1 MIKGITL
8 SVVAS
13 ILFGAMYYFTS
24 TLTPLNGEQVY
35 GWRTLLTLPFLTL
48 FMALSGDWRKVGDTL
63 AWIGQRPLR
72 LLGLLLTSALL
83 GVQLWLFLWAPLHGK
98 ALDVSL
104 GYFLLPLTMVLVG
117 RLIYRDRLSLLQNWR
132 WHAPWWGWAMSC
144 IRRVACRGRR
154 WWWRWV
160 IRSTLFCGGVSAPT
174 ISAGCGASW
183 R

>member
-1 MIKGITL
+1 MRVIKGITL

-63 AWIGQRPLR
+63 AWIGQRPQR

-83 GVQLWLFLWAPLHGK
+83 GVQLWLFLW
-98 ALDVSL
+98 
-104 GYFLLPLTMVLVG
+104 
-117 RLIYRDRLSLLQNWR
+117 
-132 WHAPWWGWAMSC
+132 
-144 IRRVACRGRR
+144 RRCTAR
-154 WWWRWV
+154 
-160 IRSTLFCGGVSAPT
+160 RSTCRSAIFC
-174 ISAGCGASW
+174 C

>member
-63 AWIGQRPLR
+63 AWIGQRPQR

-83 GVQLWLFLWAPLHGK
+83 GSAAVAVP
-98 ALDVSL
+98 
-104 GYFLLPLTMVLVG
+104 VG
-117 RLIYRDRLSLLQNWR
+117 AAARQG
-132 WHAPWWGWAMSC
+132 A
-144 IRRVACRGRR
+144 RRVARLFSAAADHGAGGPFDLP
-154 WWWRWV
+154 
-160 IRSTLFCGGVSAPT
+160 RSAVAAAKAGGGVRH
-174 ISAGCGASW
+174 GRGGQ
-183 R
+183 

>member
-1 MIKGITL
+1 MRVIKGITL

-63 AWIGQRPLR
+63 AWIGQRPQR

-104 GYFLLPLTMVLVG
+104 GYF
-117 RLIYRDRLSLLQNWR
+117 
-132 WHAPWWGWAMSC
+132 C
-144 IRRVACRGRR
+144 CR
-154 WWWRWV
+154 
-160 IRSTLFCGGVSAPT
+160 
-174 ISAGCGASW
+174 
-183 R
+183 

>member
-1 MIKGITL
+1 MRVIKGITL

-35 GWRTLLTLPFLTL
+35 GWRTLLMLPFLTL

-63 AWIGQRPLR
+63 GWIGQRPQR

-83 GVQLWLFLWAPLHGK
+83 GC
-98 ALDVSL
+98 SC
-104 GYFLLPLTMVLVG
+104 GY
-117 RLIYRDRLSLLQNWR
+117 
-132 WHAPWWGWAMSC
+132 SC
-144 IRRVACRGRR
+144 GRR
-154 WWWRWV
+154 CTAR
-160 IRSTLFCGGVSAPT
+160 RSTCRSAIFC
-174 ISAGCGASW
+174 C

>member
-1 MIKGITL
+1 MRVIKGITL

-63 AWIGQRPLR
+63 AR
-72 LLGLLLTSALL
+72 SAN
-83 GVQLWLFLWAPLHGK
+83 GRSACWACCSP
-98 ALDVSL
+98 
-104 GYFLLPLTMVLVG
+104 
-117 RLIYRDRLSLLQNWR
+117 RRC
-132 WHAPWWGWAMSC
+132 WGCSC
-144 IRRVACRGRR
+144 GCSCGRR
-154 WWWRWV
+154 CTAR
-160 IRSTLFCGGVSAPT
+160 RSTCRSAIFC
-174 ISAGCGASW
+174 C